1 MVAALACCMA
11 CLCWE
16 SFHNAVSVWWHPAQA
31 SLPTKAAAGAA
42 LLVRFAPGKANSP
55 SATNS
60 KAKPLI
66 ATTAT
71 AANRAI
77 RGIDI
82 LERRGR
88 ALAPSFRA
96 FASIP
101 AGFDAAARFDSLSL
115 LPALLLSRV
124 TKYYPLRC

>member
-16 SFHNAVSVWWHPAQA
+16 SFHNAVSVSWHPAQA
-31 SLPTKAAAGAA
+31 LLPTNAGAGAA
-42 LLVRFAPGKANSP
+42 LLVRRAPGKANSP

-60 KAKPLI
+60 KARPPI

-71 AANRAI
+71 AANTAI
-77 RGIDI
+77 RGIDVH
-82 LERRGR
+82 ERRGR
-88 ALAPSFRA
+88 AFAPSFQA
-96 FASIP
+96 PASIP

-115 LPALLLSRV
+115 LSARPLLRATVSIH
-124 TKYYPLRC
+124 